1 MMRMMMMMIHK
12 IRVYHGF
19 ITKKNLLA
27 PQLPDLKLDWLWC
40 WWCQTLASEIR
51 PKKNKGFRRFTGPM
65 AMGMSWKMWLC
76 PLQTSTKIDDS
87 QSLTRKDIGEQWL
100 WNCKNVHLFNT
111 GKGWIA
117 CLQQD
122 VCFWGGAFA
131 HGLNFLRTKLS
142 WTYSLA
148 MAWWNEDKQ
157 NLRYFMVFLE
167 LQIKATWN

>member
-1 MMRMMMMMIHK
+1 MPSQNVRPEAWLTVMLVVSNLG
-12 IRVYHGF
+12 IRNSAQ
-19 ITKKNLLA
+19 KNNGL
-27 PQLPDLKLDWLWC
+27 
-40 WWCQTLASEIR
+40 
-51 PKKNKGFRRFTGPM
+51 RRFTGPM

-76 PLQTSTKIDDS
+76 PLHTSTKIDDS
-87 QSLTRKDIGEQWL
+87 ESLKDIGEQLL
-100 WNCKNVHLFNT
+100 WNGKKLHLFNA
-111 GKGWIA
+111 GKRWIA